1 MIVRKKR
8 KNLIHKYAI
17 ISILSILTFLLIWQI
32 VVVTGVLSDKI
43 LPPPTKV
50 FSTFFYK
57 LGNESPDGSLLQTNI
72 LVSLKVA
79 CSGLFLAIIIGVPLG
94 WLMGWYKSVNRF
106 VRPLFEL
113 MRPIPPIAWI
123 PLTILWIGIGL
134 EAKAMIIFFASFVPC
149 VINATA
155 GIKSTNQTLINVAKT
170 YGASNFTIFLKI
182 GIPSSL
188 PMTFAGIR
196 IALNSAWST
205 LVAAELL
212 AANAGL
218 GYMISMGRQ
227 FGRVDIIVLGM
238 FTIGILGFIFS
249 WIFKKL
255 EQIFVKWRTV

>member
-1 MIVRKKR
+1 MNTKKGG
-8 KNLIHKYAI
+8 KAFDFYTVIAI
-17 ISILSILTFLLIWQI
+17 ISVLVFLLIWQI
-32 VVVTGVLSDKI
+32 LVTQGVLSEKI
-43 LPPPTKV
+43 LPAPSKV
-50 FSTFFYK
+50 FATLFDK
-57 LGNESPDGSLLQTNI
+57 LKNKNPDGALLQTNI
-72 LVSLKVA
+72 LISLRVA
-79 CSGLFLAIIIGVPLG
+79 CSGLFLAIAIGVPLG
-94 WLMGWYKSVNRF
+94 WFMGWYKPFNRF
-106 VRPLFEL
+106 IRPIFEF

-123 PLTILWIGIGL
+123 PLTILWVGIGL
-134 EAKAMIIFFASFVPC
+134 KAKAMIIFFASFVPC

-170 YGASNFTIFLKI
+170 YGASDFEIFLKI

-227 FGRVDIIVLGM
+227 FGRVDIIVVGM
-238 FTIGILGFIFS
+238 ISIGVLGFIFS
-249 WIFKKL
+249 WVFMKL
-255 EQIFVKWRTV
+255 ERFFVKWRTV

>member
-1 MIVRKKR
+1 MVVGKRKKFL
-8 KNLIHKYAI
+8 NKYTI
-17 ISILSILTFLLIWQI
+17 ISILSILCFLLIWQI
-32 VVVTGVLSDKI
+32 MVVTGVLSEKI
-43 LPPPTKV
+43 LPAPTKV
-50 FSTFFYK
+50 FATLFYK
-57 LGNESPDGSLLQTNI
+57 LGNESPDGSLLQINI

-94 WLMGWYKSVNRF
+94 WLMGWYKPVNRF
-106 VRPLFEL
+106 VRPIFEL
-113 MRPIPPIAWI
+113 IRPIPPIAWI
-123 PLTILWIGIGL
+123 PLTILWVGIGL
-134 EAKAMIIFFASFVPC
+134 KAKAMIIFFASFVPC

-249 WIFKKL
+249 WVFTKL

>member
-1 MIVRKKR
+1 MKKILDR
-8 KNLIHKYAI
+8 YAV
-17 ISILSILTFLLIWQI
+17 ISVLSVLTFLLIWQGC
-32 VVVTGVLSDKI
+32 VTAGILSDKI
-43 LPPPTKV
+43 LPAPTKV
-50 FSTFFYK
+50 FAALFDK
-57 LGNESPDGSLLQTNI
+57 LNNKSPDGSLLQTNI

-79 CSGLFLAIIIGVPLG
+79 CSGLLLAIVFGVPLG
-94 WLMGWYKSVNRF
+94 WLMGWYKTVSLF
-106 VRPLFEL
+106 VRPIFEIL
-113 MRPIPPIAWI
+113 RPIPPIAWI
-123 PLTILWIGIGL
+123 PLTILWVGIGL

-170 YGASNFTIFLKI
+170 YGASDFTIFLKI

-218 GYMISMGRQ
+218 GYMINMGRQ

-238 FTIGILGFIFS
+238 VTIGILGFAFS
-249 WIFKKL
+249 WIFTKL
-255 EQIFVKWRTV
+255 EHIFVKWRTV